1 MNDFDERFEE
11 LHLQSRIERIKRLED
26 AVKRKPTKKDVRET
40 ISLLRD
46 FGITIRQSDILEL
59 KNVAEL
65 QRWRTSVI
73 KQRLND

>member
-11 LHLQSRIERIKRLED
+11 LHLQSKIERIKRLED
-26 AVKRKPTKKDVRET
+26 AVKRKPTKKDVKET

-46 FGITIRQSDILEL
+46 FGITIRQSDMLEL

-65 QRWRTSVI
+65 QRWRASVI
-73 KQRLND
+73 KQRLNG